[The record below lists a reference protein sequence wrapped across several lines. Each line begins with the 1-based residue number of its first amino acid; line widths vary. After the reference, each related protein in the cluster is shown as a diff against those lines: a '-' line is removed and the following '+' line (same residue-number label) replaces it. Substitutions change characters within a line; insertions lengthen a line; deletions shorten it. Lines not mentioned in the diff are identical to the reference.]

1 MLHEKAVLDRID
13 QAIEQLALDN
23 YVGFW
28 PRVLAS
34 LIDTLAVMLVVVP
47 TMIAV
52 YGVAALQGSGEQFAV
67 LGIWDVM
74 INYVFPTIA
83 VLAFWY
89 YFAAT
94 PGKMLVNA
102 SIVDA
107 DTLGKASNKQLL
119 IRYLGYFVSSLPL
132 GLGFFWIAF
141 DKRKQGWHDKMAN
154 TVVIRSRN

>member
-1 MLHEKAVLDRID
+1 MD
-13 QAIEQLALDN
+13 QIEHAIEQLVRDD
-23 YVGFW
+23 YVGFG

-34 LIDTLAVMLVVVP
+34 LVDTLALMLVVAP

-52 YGVAALQGSGEQFAV
+52 YGIGALQGSGEQFV
-67 LGIWDVM
+67 VRGIWDVI
-74 INYVFPTIA
+74 INYVFPTVA

>member
-1 MLHEKAVLDRID
+1 MNHID
-13 QAIEQLALDN
+13 QAIEQLALDE
-23 YVGFW
+23 YVGFGS
-28 PRVLAS
+28 RVLAS
-34 LIDTLAVMLVVVP
+34 LVDTLALMLVVVP
-47 TMIAV
+47 TMMAI
-52 YGVAALQGSGEQFAV
+52 YGIGAWQGSAEQFAV
-67 LGIWDVM
+67 LGIWDVF
-74 INYVFPTIA
+74 INYVFPTAA

-132 GLGFFWIAF
+132 GLGFLWIAF
-141 DKRKQGWHDKMAN
+141 DKRKQGWHDKMAK
-154 TVVIRSRN
+154 TVVIRSQD

>member
-1 MLHEKAVLDRID
+1 MD
-13 QAIEQLALDN
+13 QIEEAITQLALND

-34 LIDTLAVMLVVVP
+34 VVDTLALMLVVAPV
-47 TMIAV
+47 MIAI
-52 YGVAALQGSGEQFAV
+52 YGIEALQGSGEQFTV
-67 LGIWDVM
+67 LGFWDM
-74 INYVFPTIA
+74 IINYVFPTAA
-83 VLAFWY
+83 VLGFWH

-94 PGKMLVNA
+94 PGKMLINA

-107 DTLGKASNKQLL
+107 DTSGKASNKQLL
-119 IRYLGYFVSSLPL
+119 IRYFGYFVSSLPL

-154 TVVIRSRN
+154 TVVRRSRD